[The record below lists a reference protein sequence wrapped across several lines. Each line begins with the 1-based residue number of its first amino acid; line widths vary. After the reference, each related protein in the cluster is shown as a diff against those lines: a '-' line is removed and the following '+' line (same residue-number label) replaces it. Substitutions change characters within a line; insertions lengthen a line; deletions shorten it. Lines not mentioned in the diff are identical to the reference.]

1 MEEYESR
8 EFCRSIDCVMQIGLD
23 RGVEEE
29 VAKKYCHEFCSAYK
43 FHQWLKDNDYRIIKT
58 FKKSDKEVVEK

>member
-1 MEEYESR
+1 
-8 EFCRSIDCVMQIGLD
+8 MQIGLD

-29 VAKKYCHEFCSAYK
+29 VVKKYCHEFCSAYK